1 MPHDNDRN
9 RRVRLDAKHFLRE
22 HRQRAPGEHPGSHA
36 PGPAV
41 RCELC
46 DAPGGEFH
54 DASGLRLCQVDRRL
68 ADAIGLQGSAL
79 PD

>member
-9 RRVRLDAKHFLRE
+9 RRIRVDAKHFLRE
-22 HRQRAPGEHPGSHA
+22 QRQRAPGQAGASASA
-36 PGPAV
+36 P

-54 DASGLRLCQVDRRL
+54 AASGLQLCQADRRL
-68 ADAIGLQGSAL
+68 ADAIGLQGSTL
-79 PD
+79 TD

>member
-22 HRQRAPGEHPGSHA
+22 QRQRAAGQSELARGAS
-36 PGPAV
+36 

-46 DAPGGEFH
+46 DAPDSEVH
-54 DASGLRLCQVDRRL
+54 PASGLQLCTVDRRL
-68 ADAIGLQGSAL
+68 ADAIGLQGSTL
-79 PD
+79 PE